1 MNELDYECALTGIQ
15 AESGIEDESDGL
27 GDMPLGWTRITI
39 NRRRIN
45 PRYVL
50 LQRIKEAQVQSL
62 ILSIPE
68 EHRAGQLEAVE
79 LQVDAGYYAMEQDTP
94 LYVTDE
100 EEVVFLSDSVD
111 IAEDINEL
119 RQSLGL
125 EAFELLLTEAD
136 EDDLPEDEPT
146 GEVPLLQET
155 DEGEEA

>member
-15 AESGIEDESDGL
+15 AESGIDDESDGL

-39 NRRRIN
+39 NRRTIN
-45 PRYVL
+45 PRYFL

-79 LQVDAGYYAMEQDTP
+79 LQVDAGYYAMEQDIP
-94 LYVTDE
+94 LYVTD

-146 GEVPLLQET
+146 GEAPLLQET
-155 DEGEEA
+155 NEGEAS